1 MPSAFTDAAQA
12 VNTYIQSIAAQAAAQ
27 EKTLIEANSGSP
39 TQPYPGPPQA
49 SAGTPA
55 VHAGSLITASKGTHT
70 MTGTGW
76 DIWGVNDV
84 CTFAALAETACAGFW
99 VCRVTQI
106 SNLSEKP
113 SISPEA
119 KVGLMARGDL
129 SNNAAM
135 AVLSVN
141 LGGGIQTEVRLTPG
155 VAPSQTLASSSKTP
169 SKAGLI
175 APQYLLHN
183 YQGTANNYLLSSVW
197 LKLQRQGE
205 EWTPFTSLDGKS
217 WTAAG
222 SALRA
227 EMPGAWVGIF
237 ATAGN
242 ILTGNQGEI
251 QAVIDNLSFTP
262 TQLVELGA
270 TSASSSSSS

>member
-1 MPSAFTDAAQA
+1 M
-12 VNTYIQSIAAQAAAQ
+12 
-27 EKTLIEANSGSP
+27 
-39 TQPYPGPPQA
+39 
-49 SAGTPA
+49 A

-175 APQYLLHN
+175 APQYLLHS
-183 YQGTANNYLLSSVW
+183 YQGTTNNYLLSSVW